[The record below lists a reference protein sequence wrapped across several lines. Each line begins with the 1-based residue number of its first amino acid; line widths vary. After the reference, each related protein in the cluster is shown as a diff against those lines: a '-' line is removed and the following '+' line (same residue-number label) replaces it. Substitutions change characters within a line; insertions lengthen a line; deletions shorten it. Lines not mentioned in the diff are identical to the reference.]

1 MKFLKRSLV
10 TIMIVSLIFGLVYA
24 GGIGY
29 YSNRFQANTKVGQID
44 VSNLTLPQ
52 AEEKIEKY
60 VLDQQIEFF
69 ENDRS
74 VASIKMKDLQPQI
87 DQSAKLEELYNNQNP
102 NAWLNYYFKG
112 QSFEDTSLTDIEIDY
127 QVLQDK
133 LEVQGLDNNK
143 RSASQDA
150 FIDYSE
156 AEGYHVVE
164 EKQGTQID
172 EEALKNGMMAQIQA
186 GNSNVELNQYYKKP
200 TMTSQDSKIEEFL
213 EQIQDVVDTEITLE
227 IDGNEEA
234 IPKKEIEKWLH
245 FDENNQ
251 IVFDEN
257 MIMEFLK
264 TYNDKYS
271 SYLNPRSFNSTLRGQ
286 VTVQPGTLGWSIDR
300 QAEASQIVEDL
311 QKGEDVR
318 RDPVVVGSGYGS
330 GGDDI
335 GSTYV
340 EVDLANQTMFI
351 YINGQLFT
359 QTPIV
364 SGKDGAETVPG
375 AYAIWSKERDR
386 YLEGY
391 DWVNEKDYKVHVD
404 YWMPFDTVGQGI
416 HDTASRPAYG
426 GDIYRSN
433 GSMGCINTPPAVMQQ
448 VYNALEVG
456 TPVIVF

>member
-1 MKFLKRSLV
+1 MKRLL
-10 TIMIVSLIFGLVYA
+10 TTLILLSLILGLIYA

-29 YSNRFQANTKVGQID
+29 YSNRFQANTKIGQID

-52 AEEKIEKY
+52 AQQKIEDY
-60 VLDQQIEFF
+60 VLNQEIDFV
-69 ENDRS
+69 ENDQAL
-74 VASIKMKDLQPQI
+74 ASIKMKDLNPQFN
-87 DQSAKLEELYNNQNP
+87 QSVKLEELYNNQNP
-102 NAWLNYYFKG
+102 NTWIKYFFKG
-112 QSFEDTSLTDIEIDY
+112 QNFDDTSLTDIEIDY

-133 LEVQGLDNNK
+133 LLAQGIDNAK
-143 RSASQDA
+143 RSPSQDA
-150 FIDYSE
+150 FIDYSDT
-156 AEGYHVVE
+156 EGYHVVE
-164 EKQGTQID
+164 QKQGTQID
-172 EEALKNGMMAQIQA
+172 SEALKNGMMAQIQS
-186 GNSNVELNQYYKKP
+186 GSSSVELNEYYKKP
-200 TMTSQDSKIEEFL
+200 LMTSQDSKIEDFL
-213 EQIQDVVDTEITLE
+213 NQINDIVDTKITLD
-227 IDGNEEA
+227 IDGNVEV
-234 IPKKEIEKWLH
+234 IPENEIEKWIY
-245 FDENNQ
+245 FDKDNQ
-251 IVFDEN
+251 VVFDEN
-257 MIMEFLK
+257 LIMEFLK

-271 SYLNPRSFNSTLRGQ
+271 SYLNPRTFNSTLQGQ
-286 VTVQPGTLGWSIDR
+286 VVVQPGTLGWSIDR
-300 QAEASQIVEDL
+300 EAEASQIVEDL
-311 QKGEDVR
+311 KKGEDVR
-318 RDPVVVGSGYGS
+318 RDPVVVGSGYGM
-330 GGDDI
+330 GGNDI

-404 YWMPFDTVGQGI
+404 FWMPFDTVGQGI
-416 HDTASRPAYG
+416 HDTAARPAYG

-448 VYNALEVG
+448 VYNALEIG